1 LPFIGSKLRWWREL
15 QILAAKLP
23 QGGCVFDAFGGSF
36 SAARVIKDTRPDLT
50 VITNDYCH
58 AYRQRLNA
66 APQTAEVYEQL
77 VSAVG
82 RRNQNYMVWDKFK
95 TQDEKNLAISI
106 VETAED
112 SETAWRWLH
121 GKAYPLNKTP
131 INCPVCPKTC
141 DEWTKGLVVIDDEM
155 TAYEARYW
163 AESEAFVI
171 LDPPYMGS
179 VKMGFDLASTYEDG
193 RIDAQAFCC
202 EIMRLCD
209 RWCLFERPDS
219 ALVCQARAHGA
230 IEVERMHGRNR
241 QTVDEIMLVCS
252 QLQKNTSS
260 LFTTDF
266 FFRHISHR

>member
-1 LPFIGSKLRWWREL
+1 MKHPRSYQRPPLPFIGSKLRWWREL

-66 APQTAEVYEQL
+66 APQTAEVLKQL
-77 VSAVG
+77 QAIAPKRSYVEYTGFDDETREKCMVIVSQA
-82 RRNQNYMVWDKFK
+82 D
-95 TQDEKNLAISI
+95 D
-106 VETAED
+106 D
-112 SETAWRWLH
+112 ETAWRWLN
-121 GKAYPLNKTP
+121 GRGYVLNKVP
-131 INCPVCPKTC
+131 SGAPVCPKTC

-163 AESEAFVI
+163 AESGAFVI

-193 RIDAQAFCC
+193 RIDAQAFCG

-219 ALVCQARAHGA
+219 ALVRQARAHGA

-252 QLQKNTSS
+252 QS
-260 LFTTDF
+260 
-266 FFRHISHR
+266 